1 MYALIVLVLL
11 APEAGKLPT
20 MKSQAML
27 LYTEA
32 QCEQTRTVALTSLPK
47 EWKMISIRS
56 ACVRLSNMD
65 NEKGA

>member
-20 MKSQAML
+20 MKSQTML
-27 LYTEA
+27 FYTEA
-32 QCEQTRTVALTSLPK
+32 QCEQTRTASLTSLPN

-56 ACVRLSNMD
+56 ACVPLGREQKES
-65 NEKGA
+65 